1 MSYENG
7 TKGGVEREDMGVKGI
22 SHAHIHSLLKALS
35 SAVLHHSCFLGTVSG
50 CQVHHQQSTDF
61 KFRLVIIDV
70 KSCIWLSVSWPSV
83 DGFGIFGWNL
93 IQGSSKSIQNVF
105 KIGKQIAEKRC
116 V

>member
-22 SHAHIHSLLKALS
+22 SHAHTHSLLKALS

-61 KFRLVIIDV
+61 KCRLVIIVALDSLFLGRLWMDLEFYV
-70 KSCIWLSVSWPSV
+70 
-83 DGFGIFGWNL
+83 
-93 IQGSSKSIQNVF
+93 
-105 KIGKQIAEKRC
+105 
-116 V
+116 

>member
-61 KFRLVIIDV
+61 KCRLVIIVALD
-70 KSCIWLSVSWPSV
+70 SLFLGRLWL
-83 DGFGIFGWNL
+83 DL
-93 IQGSSKSIQNVF
+93 
-105 KIGKQIAEKRC
+105 EKKFRRLF
-116 V
+116 